1 MSTAKTCS
9 DHTNVRQHKLYTS
22 ILNSKARN
30 ISNHM
35 WLLYE
40 AKYSQVIASYINMVY
55 RTTSHVE
62 KIKTHRWILT
72 ELSHNWSQMQES
84 LEPFVN
90 SGHTL
95 LFTVT
100 RSCIVSKLQVLS
112 VSITTTSFATS
123 FKRPLSLIFY
133 FQTEII
139 P

>member
-1 MSTAKTCS
+1 MSTASTCS
-9 DHTNVRQHKLYTS
+9 GHTNVRQQKHQQSHAAFVWSQYG
-22 ILNSKARN
+22 
-30 ISNHM
+30 
-35 WLLYE
+35 
-40 AKYSQVIASYINMVY
+40 QVIVSYINMVY

-62 KIKTHRWILT
+62 KMKTHRWILT

-100 RSCIVSKLQVLS
+100 RSCIVSKLQVLY

-123 FKRPLSLIFY
+123 FNRPLSLIFY

>member
-62 KIKTHRWILT
+62 KIKTHR
-72 ELSHNWSQMQES
+72 
-84 LEPFVN
+84 
-90 SGHTL
+90 
-95 LFTVT
+95 
-100 RSCIVSKLQVLS
+100 
-112 VSITTTSFATS
+112 
-123 FKRPLSLIFY
+123 
-133 FQTEII
+133 
-139 P
+139 